1 MHFGFG
7 KKEGVRF
14 TTNLTSQG
22 DLDEITKISD
32 ILNPDE
38 KVLLVAKQSRIK
50 PGGSKLTPNIVYAT
64 DKRIIIRD
72 PYMLGMRENIV
83 DIPYDIITSV
93 KLEKGILSSTI
104 RFRAPGLVS
113 SSRLGMID
121 GLIDGEHDQD
131 GKIDAIPKDK
141 AEKLLETIREG
152 MQGPKTKANTNMSQQ
167 QQIPPSS
174 TVSNQSISIADE
186 LAKLAKLKD
195 QEVITENEF
204 LQMKHDLIK
213 KLQYSNYYS

>member
-32 ILNPDE
+32 ILNTDE

-204 LQMKHDLIK
+204 LQMKHDLINK
-213 KLQYSNYYS
+213 KM

>member
-32 ILNPDE
+32 ILNRDE

-152 MQGPKTKANTNMSQQ
+152 MQGPKTKANTNIGQQ
-167 QQIPPSS
+167 QQILPSS

-204 LQMKHDLIK
+204 LQMKHDLINK
-213 KLQYSNYYS
+213 KM

>member
-72 PYMLGMRENIV
+72 PYMLGIRENIV

-93 KLEKGILSSTI
+93 KLEKGIFSSTI

-204 LQMKHDLIK
+204 LQMKHDLINK
-213 KLQYSNYYS
+213 KM

>member
-174 TVSNQSISIADE
+174 TISNQSISIADE

-204 LQMKHDLIK
+204 LQMKHDLINK
-213 KLQYSNYYS
+213 KM

>member
-83 DIPYDIITSV
+83 DIPYEIITSV

-204 LQMKHDLIK
+204 LQMKHDLINK
-213 KLQYSNYYS
+213 KM

>member
-1 MHFGFG
+1 
-7 KKEGVRF
+7 
-14 TTNLTSQG
+14 
-22 DLDEITKISD
+22 
-32 ILNPDE
+32 
-38 KVLLVAKQSRIK
+38 
-50 PGGSKLTPNIVYAT
+50 
-64 DKRIIIRD
+64 
-72 PYMLGMRENIV
+72 MLGMRENIV

-204 LQMKHDLIK
+204 LQMKHDLINK
-213 KLQYSNYYS
+213 KM

>member
-1 MHFGFG
+1 MYFGFG

-174 TVSNQSISIADE
+174 TLSNQSISIADE

-204 LQMKHDLIK
+204 LQMKHDLINK
-213 KLQYSNYYS
+213 KM

>member
-50 PGGSKLTPNIVYAT
+50 PGGSKLTPNIAYAT

-167 QQIPPSS
+167 QQQIPPSS
-174 TVSNQSISIADE
+174 TVSSQSISIADE

-204 LQMKHDLIK
+204 LQMKHDLINK
-213 KLQYSNYYS
+213 KM

>member
-174 TVSNQSISIADE
+174 TLSNQSISIADE

-204 LQMKHDLIK
+204 LQMKHDLINK
-213 KLQYSNYYS
+213 KM

>member
-113 SSRLGMID
+113 PSRLGMIE

-204 LQMKHDLIK
+204 LQMKHDLINK
-213 KLQYSNYYS
+213 KM

>member
-22 DLDEITKISD
+22 DLVEITKISD

-204 LQMKHDLIK
+204 LQMKHDLINK
-213 KLQYSNYYS
+213 KM

>member
-83 DIPYDIITSV
+83 DIPYEIITSV

-174 TVSNQSISIADE
+174 TVSN
-186 LAKLAKLKD
+186 
-195 QEVITENEF
+195 ITNDGYTDHF
-204 LQMKHDLIK
+204 IV
-213 KLQYSNYYS
+213 SNKIGEIYF

>member
-1 MHFGFG
+1 
-7 KKEGVRF
+7 
-14 TTNLTSQG
+14 
-22 DLDEITKISD
+22 
-32 ILNPDE
+32 
-38 KVLLVAKQSRIK
+38 
-50 PGGSKLTPNIVYAT
+50 
-64 DKRIIIRD
+64 
-72 PYMLGMRENIV
+72 
-83 DIPYDIITSV
+83 
-93 KLEKGILSSTI
+93 
-104 RFRAPGLVS
+104 
-113 SSRLGMID
+113 MID

-204 LQMKHDLIK
+204 LQMKHDLINK
-213 KLQYSNYYS
+213 KM

>member
-204 LQMKHDLIK
+204 LQMKHDLINK
-213 KLQYSNYYS
+213 KM

>member
-186 LAKLAKLKD
+186 IAKLAKLKD

-204 LQMKHDLIK
+204 LQMKHDLINK
-213 KLQYSNYYS
+213 KM

>member
-152 MQGPKTKANTNMSQQ
+152 MQGPKSKANTNMSQQ

-204 LQMKHDLIK
+204 LQMKHELINK
-213 KLQYSNYYS
+213 KM

>member
-152 MQGPKTKANTNMSQQ
+152 MQGPKSKANTNMSQQ

-204 LQMKHDLIK
+204 LQMKHDLINK
-213 KLQYSNYYS
+213 KM

>member
-113 SSRLGMID
+113 PSRLGMID

-204 LQMKHDLIK
+204 LQMKHDLINK
-213 KLQYSNYYS
+213 KM

>member
-152 MQGPKTKANTNMSQQ
+152 MQGPKTKANSNISQQ
-167 QQIPPSS
+167 QQNPPSS

-204 LQMKHDLIK
+204 LQMKHDLINK
-213 KLQYSNYYS
+213 KM

>member
-174 TVSNQSISIADE
+174 TVSNRSISIADE

-204 LQMKHDLIK
+204 LQMKHDLINK
-213 KLQYSNYYS
+213 KM

>member
-14 TTNLTSQG
+14 TTNLTCQG

-204 LQMKHDLIK
+204 LQMKHDLINK
-213 KLQYSNYYS
+213 KM

>member
-167 QQIPPSS
+167 QQIPPPS

-204 LQMKHDLIK
+204 LQMKHDLINK
-213 KLQYSNYYS
+213 KM

>member
-167 QQIPPSS
+167 QQQIPPSS
-174 TVSNQSISIADE
+174 TVSSQSISIADE

-204 LQMKHDLIK
+204 LQMKHDLINK
-213 KLQYSNYYS
+213 KM

>member
-204 LQMKHDLIK
+204 LQMKHNLINK
-213 KLQYSNYYS
+213 KM

>member
-1 MHFGFG
+1 MH
-7 KKEGVRF
+7 F

-204 LQMKHDLIK
+204 LQMKHDLINK
-213 KLQYSNYYS
+213 KM